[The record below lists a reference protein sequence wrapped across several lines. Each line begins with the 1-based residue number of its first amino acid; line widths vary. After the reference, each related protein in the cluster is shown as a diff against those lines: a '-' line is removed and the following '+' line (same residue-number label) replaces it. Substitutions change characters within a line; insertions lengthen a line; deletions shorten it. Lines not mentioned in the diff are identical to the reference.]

1 MMVQRDDSIKTLK
14 LGTTSKR
21 NDMFWGYLFIAPT
34 LIGLLIFYIFPLF
47 QTLFY
52 SFTEWGDFG
61 SYSWTGVDNF
71 KVLLEDPDIWK
82 SFRNTLIYA
91 FTMVP
96 VSIALSIFVAVLLNQ
111 KIKGLTV
118 YRTLYFL
125 PVVTMPAAIGMIWKW
140 LYNSD
145 YGVINQALSWI
156 SISGPN
162 WLTDPNWVLIAI
174 IVVGIWSVIG
184 TNMVI
189 LLSGLQ
195 GIPKSYYEA
204 ASLDG
209 AGVMYQFFRITLPL
223 LSPTIFFVAVI
234 SFISAFQ
241 VFDYIFMMVS
251 PTNPAID
258 SAQSVIYV
266 FFQYAFVMGDKG
278 IAAAMAFVLFLMILV
293 LTIVQF
299 KLQKRWVHYD

>member
-1 MMVQRDDSIKTLK
+1 MKDKKSKRH
-14 LGTTSKR
+14 TSKISSKHSK
-21 NDMFWGYLFIAPT
+21 DIFWGYLFIAPT
-34 LIGLLIFYIFPLF
+34 LIGLLIFYILPVF

-52 SFTEWGDFG
+52 SFNDWGDFG
-61 SYSWTGVDNF
+61 NYSWTGIDNYKETVNDPEVWQTF
-71 KVLLEDPDIWK
+71 K
-82 SFRNTLIYA
+82 NTIIYA

-96 VSIALSIFVAVLLNQ
+96 LSIAVSIVVAVLLNQ
-111 KIKGLTV
+111 KIKGLTF

-125 PVVTMPAAIGMIWKW
+125 PVVTMPAAIGMIWMW

-145 YGVINQALSWI
+145 YGIINHMLSKF
-156 SISGPN
+156 SINGPD
-162 WLTDPNWVLIAI
+162 WLTDPNWVLISII
-174 IVVGIWSVIG
+174 IVGVWTSIG

-195 GIPKSYYEA
+195 GIPKSLYEA

-209 AGVMYQFFRITLPL
+209 AGPLYTFFRITVPL

-241 VFDYIFMMVS
+241 VFDVIFMMIS

-258 SAQSVIYV
+258 NAQSVIYL
-266 FFQYAFVMGDKG
+266 FYHYAFVIGEKG
-278 IAAAMAFVLFLMILV
+278 YAAAIAMVLFILILV
-293 LTIVQF
+293 LTIIQF
-299 KLQKRWVHYD
+299 RLQNKWVHYE

>member
-1 MMVQRDDSIKTLK
+1 MKDKKSKRH
-14 LGTTSKR
+14 TSKISSKHSK
-21 NDMFWGYLFIAPT
+21 DIFWGYLFIAPT
-34 LIGLLIFYIFPLF
+34 LIGLLIFYIFPVF

-52 SFTEWGDFG
+52 SFNDWGDFG
-61 SYSWTGVDNF
+61 NYSWTGIDNYKEMVNDPEVWQTF
-71 KVLLEDPDIWK
+71 K
-82 SFRNTLIYA
+82 NTIIYA

-96 VSIALSIFVAVLLNQ
+96 LSIAVSIVVAVLLNQ
-111 KIKGLTV
+111 KIKGLTF

-125 PVVTMPAAIGMIWKW
+125 PVVTMPAAIGMIWMW

-145 YGVINQALSWI
+145 YGIINHMLSKF
-156 SISGPN
+156 SINGPD
-162 WLTDPNWVLIAI
+162 WLTDPNWVLISII
-174 IVVGIWSVIG
+174 IVGVWTSIG

-195 GIPKSYYEA
+195 GIPKSLYEA

-209 AGVMYQFFRITLPL
+209 AGPLYTFFRITVPL

-241 VFDYIFMMVS
+241 VFDVIFMMIS

-258 SAQSVIYV
+258 NAQSVIYL
-266 FFQYAFVMGDKG
+266 FYHYAFVIGEKG
-278 IAAAMAFVLFLMILV
+278 YAAAIAMVLFILILV
-293 LTIVQF
+293 LTIIQF
-299 KLQKRWVHYD
+299 RLQNKWVHYE

>member
-1 MMVQRDDSIKTLK
+1 MLKHRKIGSI
-14 LGTTSKR
+14 R
-21 NDMFWGYLFIAPT
+21 NNDIFWGYLFIAPT
-34 LIGLLIFYIFPLF
+34 LLGLLIFYIFPVF
-47 QTLFY
+47 QTFYY
-52 SFTEWGDFG
+52 SFNDWGAFG
-61 SYSWTGVDNF
+61 NYTWSGLDNYKEIF
-71 KVLLEDPDIWK
+71 KDPDVWY

-91 FTMVP
+91 FAMVP
-96 VSIALSIFVAVLLNQ
+96 ISIAVSIVVAVLLNQ

-145 YGVINQALSWI
+145 YGVINHVLDWF
-156 SISGPN
+156 SIGGPN
-162 WLTDPNWVLIAI
+162 WLTDPHWVLIAI
-174 IVVGIWSVIG
+174 IAVGVWSVIG

-195 GIPKSYYEA
+195 GIPKSLYEA

-209 AGVMYQFFRITLPL
+209 AGLSYTFFRITLPL
-223 LSPTIFFVAVI
+223 LSPTIFFVTVI
-234 SFISAFQ
+234 SFIGAFQ
-241 VFDYIFMMVS
+241 VFDFIFMMVS

-258 SAQSVIYV
+258 NAQSVIYL
-266 FFQYAFVMGDKG
+266 FFQYAFVVGDKG
-278 IAAAMAFVLFLMILV
+278 IAAAMAFVLFIIILI
-293 LTIVQF
+293 LTILQF

>member
-1 MMVQRDDSIKTLK
+1 MKPTRPNKSK
-14 LGTTSKR
+14 LH
-21 NDMFWGYLFIAPT
+21 NDLFWGYLFIVPS
-34 LIGLLIFYIFPLF
+34 LLGLLIFYIFPVF

-52 SFTEWGDFG
+52 SFTSWGDFG
-61 SYSWTGVDNF
+61 NYSLTG
-71 KVLLEDPDIWK
+71 LENYKKLAADPEIWQ

-91 FTMVP
+91 FVMVP
-96 VSIALSIFVAVLLNQ
+96 ISIAISIFIAVLLNQ

-145 YGVINQALSWI
+145 YGIINHVLGWFA
-156 SISGPN
+156 ISGPD
-162 WLTDPNWVLIAI
+162 WLTDPNWVLTSI
-174 IVVGIWSVIG
+174 IGVGIWSVIG

-195 GIPKSYYEA
+195 GIPKSLYEA

-209 AGVMYQFFRITLPL
+209 AGMNYMFFRITIPL

-241 VFDYIFMMVS
+241 VFDFIFMMIN
-251 PTNPAID
+251 PTNPAIN
-258 SAQSVIYV
+258 SAQSVIYL
-266 FFQYAFVMGDKG
+266 FYRYAFVIGEKG
-278 IAAAMAFVLFLMILV
+278 IAAAIAFVLFGIILI
-293 LTIVQF
+293 LTIIQF
-299 KLQKRWVHYD
+299 RLQKKWVHYE

>member
-1 MMVQRDDSIKTLK
+1 MKDKKSKRH
-14 LGTTSKR
+14 TSKISSKHSK
-21 NDMFWGYLFIAPT
+21 DIFWGYLFIAPT
-34 LIGLLIFYIFPLF
+34 LIGLLIFYILPVF

-52 SFTEWGDFG
+52 SFNDWGDFG
-61 SYSWTGVDNF
+61 NYSWTGIDNYKEMVNDPEVWQTF
-71 KVLLEDPDIWK
+71 K
-82 SFRNTLIYA
+82 NTIIYA

-96 VSIALSIFVAVLLNQ
+96 LSIAVSIVVAVLLNQ
-111 KIKGLTV
+111 KIKGLTF

-125 PVVTMPAAIGMIWKW
+125 PVVTMPAAIGMIWMW

-145 YGVINQALSWI
+145 YGIINHMLSKF
-156 SISGPN
+156 SINGPD
-162 WLTDPNWVLIAI
+162 WLTDPNWVLISII
-174 IVVGIWSVIG
+174 IVGVWTSIG

-195 GIPKSYYEA
+195 GIPKSLYEA

-209 AGVMYQFFRITLPL
+209 AGPLYTFFRITVPL

-241 VFDYIFMMVS
+241 VFDVIFMMIS

-258 SAQSVIYV
+258 NAQSVIYL
-266 FFQYAFVMGDKG
+266 FYHYAFVIGEKG
-278 IAAAMAFVLFLMILV
+278 YAAAIAMVLFILILV
-293 LTIVQF
+293 LTIIQF
-299 KLQKRWVHYD
+299 RLQNKWVHYE